1 MKKAT
6 LIIFIVFTIM
16 TLFLIGCPNETTRN
30 NNNKTII
37 SDDSSSASNNNGDS
51 SSSSSDDSDSSS
63 SDSSSSGS
71 GETIIEMP
79 IAMVGKWKLT
89 DTNQGFEFKEDY
101 SVYEWNDES
110 SQKSGRIIKCTDS
123 EITMILREGDVT
135 GGEFTWMYRLSS
147 DTLVLTRND
156 IIMIFTKQM
165 VDSGSNSTNEMAI
178 EMPIAM
184 VGKWKLTDTNQ
195 GFEFK
200 EDYSVYEWS
209 DDYSQKSGQIIKCDD
224 NEITMILREGDV
236 TGGEFTWMY
245 RLSSDTLVL
254 TRNDVIMIFTRE

>member
-89 DTNQGFEFKEDY
+89 DTNQGFEFKED
-101 SVYEWNDES
+101 
-110 SQKSGRIIKCTDS
+110 
-123 EITMILREGDVT
+123 
-135 GGEFTWMYRLSS
+135 
-147 DTLVLTRND
+147 
-156 IIMIFTKQM
+156 
-165 VDSGSNSTNEMAI
+165 
-178 EMPIAM
+178 
-184 VGKWKLTDTNQ
+184 
-195 GFEFK
+195 
-200 EDYSVYEWS
+200 
-209 DDYSQKSGQIIKCDD
+209 
-224 NEITMILREGDV
+224 
-236 TGGEFTWMY
+236 
-245 RLSSDTLVL
+245 
-254 TRNDVIMIFTRE
+254 